1 MQKKFWKLNS
11 VHDRQNI
18 RKQLKRK
25 RRNIRV
31 KNGKNK
37 NTNDTKEEKQ
47 YLNDYNFLI
56 NYNHLKLERYHNK
69 EYEIVCPIIFSLK
82 ENYAESMNFIS
93 HVASL
98 SNNRIYS
105 SVKLI
110 HLNFKKTVK
119 YDLDASCVLDSV
131 MSRLKYILKTHNV
144 DFKVSFPVN
153 LNSIAYKNI
162 ITTSFVNEKGWRS
175 AKRPTSEIRE
185 ELKKEQNIRFVD
197 FNKNNTENYD
207 IVTTDI
213 VEMIFSNFK
222 NKEAYIIS
230 MGKII
235 SEIVDNVR
243 EHSNNSSWY
252 IVGNVI
258 PKDEYN
264 NSSIRLAIM
273 NYGTVISDNL
283 KNFMSNESGL
293 LSQKQ
298 QRIMNASKEIIKK
311 HRLLFQ
317 HDFYEEDQAYTFLA
331 IQQGISSKI
340 QNSNNSTK
348 RGSGIYKLN
357 NEIDKISSKLD
368 LEKENCTIISGNT
381 MIKFKN
387 KYSYKL
393 NDEIDN
399 NLYQICFNK
408 ENTILKQQ
416 DNDCII
422 KLPKK
427 FPGTILYLDFN
438 FKEEL
443 VNE

>member
-1 MQKKFWKLNS
+1 MNRKYWKLSNS
-11 VHDRQNI
+11 FDRQNI
-18 RKQLKRK
+18 KKQLKKK
-25 RRNIRV
+25 RRNNRI

-37 NTNDTKEEKQ
+37 NKINNLDKQ
-47 YLNDYNFLI
+47 YLKDYKFLI
-56 NYNHLKLERYHNK
+56 NYNCLKLDRYFNK
-69 EYEIVCPIIFSLK
+69 EYEIICPTIFSLK
-82 ENYAESMNFIS
+82 GNYDASMNFIS

-98 SNNRIYS
+98 ACNRIYS
-105 SVKLI
+105 SIKLI
-110 HLNFKKTVK
+110 HLNFKKTTI
-119 YDLDASCVLDSV
+119 YDLDASCILDSV
-131 MSRLKYILKTHNV
+131 MSRLKYILKTHKV
-144 DFKVSFPVN
+144 EFKVSFPEN
-153 LNSIAYKNI
+153 MNSIAYKNI
-162 ITTSFVNEKGWRS
+162 ITTSFINERGWHS
-175 AKRPTSEIRE
+175 AKRPASEIRE
-185 ELKKEQNIRFVD
+185 KLKKEQNIRFVD
-197 FNKNNTENYD
+197 FNKNNIENYD
-207 IVTTDI
+207 IITTDI

-222 NKEAYIIS
+222 NKEAYIVS
-230 MGKII
+230 MGRII

-243 EHSNNSSWY
+243 EHSNNNSWY

-273 NYGTVISDNL
+273 NYGTVISDTL
-283 KNFMSNESGL
+283 KDFMNNENIL
-293 LSQKQ
+293 LTKKQKK
-298 QRIMNASKEIIKK
+298 IMDASKEIIKK
-311 HRLLFQ
+311 QRIFINPDL
-317 HDFYEEDQAYTFLA
+317 YEEDQAYTFLA

-340 QNSNNSTK
+340 QDADNSTK

-357 NEIDKISSKLD
+357 SEINKISSKLE
-368 LEKENCTIISGNT
+368 LEKDNCTIISGNT
-381 MIKFKN
+381 MIRFKN

-393 NDEIDN
+393 NNEIDD

-422 KLPKK
+422 KLTKK